1 MVFCRVSYLIS
12 HESRRRR
19 DAYATTRGRS
29 KMGSREDEE
38 EEEEGEDA
46 SAPAVAPTAS

>member
-38 EEEEGEDA
+38 EEEGEDA